1 MIERAML
8 AAQIA
13 GEIVSLAS
21 NKKKLS
27 FFKF

>member
-1 MIERAML
+1 MMERAML

-21 NKKKLS
+21 NKKIK